1 MEEEGEEEEEEEEE
15 EQQRANSCLLPL
27 CPVTVVSQ
35 TGNRR
40 PILLIHLMHIALG
53 ADAW

>member
-1 MEEEGEEEEEEEEE
+1 MMEEEGEEEEEEEE

-27 CPVTVVSQ
+27 PCLVMVVSQ

-40 PILLIHLMHIALG
+40 SILRHLMHIAPG
-53 ADAW
+53 VDAW